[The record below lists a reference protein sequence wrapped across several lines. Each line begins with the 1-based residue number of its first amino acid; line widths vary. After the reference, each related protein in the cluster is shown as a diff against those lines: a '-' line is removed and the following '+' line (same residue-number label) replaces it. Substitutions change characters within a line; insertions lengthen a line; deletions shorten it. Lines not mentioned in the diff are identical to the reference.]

1 MNKEI
6 KSTINKVKQ
15 SRNISLEQLK
25 LLLEINDDEGI
36 RFIREEAVK
45 VCQKTYGNQVL
56 IRGLIEFTNFCKN
69 DCYYCGIRRSN
80 SQADRYR
87 LTKEQMLDCCASGYE
102 LGFRTFVLQGGED
115 GYFTDDKICDLVSAI
130 KEKYPDCA
138 VTLSIGEKSKE
149 SYKRYFDAGAD
160 RYLLRHETADEAHYK
175 KLHPEEMS
183 LAHRKQ
189 CLWDLKEIGYQVGC
203 GFMVGSPGQTVETLY
218 EDLQFIRELQ
228 PHMVGIGPFI
238 SQKDTP
244 FADKASGT
252 MEQTLKLLAIIRL
265 IHPHV
270 LLPAT
275 TALGTIHPKG
285 RELGILSGAN
295 VVMPNLSPVN
305 VREKY
310 EKTMKEKD
318 SIVVVTADALQ
329 RDVLSKRGDSHLV
342 FSCNGVDYNHFH
354 NEIDPDFKFEKE
366 FAEILEKGQ
375 PMIGYYGA
383 LAKWFDYQLVKELA
397 ETGKYQI
404 VLFGIKYDDSYEK
417 AGLDRQENVHFLG
430 SRDYH
435 VLQNYAAKMDVL
447 TIPFLINEIT
457 KATSPVK
464 LFEYMALN
472 KPIVTTD
479 MDECRKYQSVLIGH
493 DHKEFEAKLDEAL
506 GKRSDKAYIELLD
519 REALENTWEEK
530 AKAIIEEMKHCE
542 EADGNR

>member
-1 MNKEI
+1 MESEPKLFTQISQGKNKHTKTEENPIKTHMNEEI

-25 LLLEINDDEGI
+25 LLLETNDDEGI
-36 RFIREEAVK
+36 RFMREEAVK
-45 VCQKTYGNQVL
+45 VCQKTYGNQVF

-138 VTLSIGEKSKE
+138 ITLSIGEKSKE

-265 IHPHV
+265 IQPHV

-310 EKTMKEKD
+310 KLYDNKICMGDEAAECRYCMENRMK
-318 SIVVVTADALQ
+318 SIGYEVAV
-329 RDVLSKRGDSHLV
+329 SRGD
-342 FSCNGVDYNHFH
+342 
-354 NEIDPDFKFEKE
+354 
-366 FAEILEKGQ
+366 
-375 PMIGYYGA
+375 
-383 LAKWFDYQLVKELA
+383 
-397 ETGKYQI
+397 
-404 VLFGIKYDDSYEK
+404 
-417 AGLDRQENVHFLG
+417 
-430 SRDYH
+430 
-435 VLQNYAAKMDVL
+435 
-447 TIPFLINEIT
+447 
-457 KATSPVK
+457 
-464 LFEYMALN
+464 
-472 KPIVTTD
+472 
-479 MDECRKYQSVLIGH
+479 
-493 DHKEFEAKLDEAL
+493 
-506 GKRSDKAYIELLD
+506 YIE
-519 REALENTWEEK
+519 
-530 AKAIIEEMKHCE
+530 
-542 EADGNR
+542 